1 MKDFFK
7 SFFASVLALLLV
19 AGIGFGLF
27 FVMIAAAGAAKPVV
41 PAKAILVFDMGTN
54 IPDSAAESSPGEA
67 FSRAL
72 SGREDGG
79 VPLASLTA
87 ALDRASKDPKIA
99 ALYLTGNIS
108 PIGFGSGPAALKELR
123 EAIQRF
129 RKESGK
135 PVLAYNL
142 GWDKKSYYLAAG
154 AGKVYV
160 HPMGEVDVTG
170 FATEPMFMGN
180 AFQKYGIQVQVTR
193 VGKYKSAVEPYIL
206 DKMSPENREQ
216 VQKLLDDIWGE
227 WKDTVGQDRHRSP
240 AEIQKLADEQG
251 FVLGPEAVKAGLA
264 DRALTPDAVLDELKV
279 LAGKKAEDK
288 DFPQIDLETY
298 ATKIPAP
305 TAGKGKQRIAV
316 VYAEG
321 EIVDG
326 DGKGSQVG
334 GDKLSRQLRKLRL
347 DPEVKAIVLR
357 VNSPGGSATASE
369 LIQREVILARKA
381 KPVVVSMGHLAASG
395 GYWISAYG
403 DRIFAEPTT
412 ITGSIGVFGL
422 LPNIQKLASDYGV
435 TFDEVKTAQMANPGT
450 LARPKTEAELARIQS
465 IVDGIY
471 DQFLGKVSEAR
482 KLPRERVHE
491 IAQGRV
497 WSGAEGLKLGLVDEM
512 GGLAD
517 AVRFAAKKAGIEGNY
532 KVDEPAAPKPPLQK
546 LLEALGGEPRRQAD
560 SRALTANNP
569 ALRLQRQAEQA
580 LRSLASLNDPL
591 HAYARMPFEL
601 ELR

>member
-7 SFFASVLALLLV
+7 SFFASVLALVLV
-19 AGIGFGLF
+19 AGIGFGLVF
-27 FVMIAAAGAAKPVV
+27 AMIAAAGAASPTV
-41 PAKAILVFDMGTN
+41 PAKAVLVFDLGTN
-54 IPDSAAESSPGEA
+54 IPDSPAESTPGEA
-67 FSRAL
+67 LSRAL
-72 SGREDGG
+72 SGKEDGG

-87 ALDRASKDPKIA
+87 ALDRAAKDPKIA

-108 PIGFGSGPAALKELR
+108 PVGYGSGPAVLKEVR

-129 RKESGK
+129 KKDSGK

-142 GWDKKSYYLAAG
+142 EWDKKSYYLAAG

-160 HPMGEVDVTG
+160 HPMGDVDVTG
-170 FATEPMFMGN
+170 LASEPMFFGG
-180 AFQKYGIQVQVTR
+180 AFKKYGVEVQVTR

-206 DKMSPENREQ
+206 EKMSPENREQ
-216 VQKLLDDIWGE
+216 IQKLLDDIWGE
-227 WKDTVGQDRHRSP
+227 WKETIAKDRHRSV
-240 AEIQKLADEQG
+240 EDIQKLADELG
-251 FVLGPEAVKAGLA
+251 PVLGTEAVKAGLA
-264 DRALTPDAVLDELKV
+264 DQTMTPDAVLDELKG
-279 LAGKKAEDK
+279 LAGKKPEDK

-298 ATKIPAP
+298 ATKVPGPA
-305 TAGKGKQRIAV
+305 TGKGKQRIAV

-326 DGKGSQVG
+326 DGKGGQVG
-334 GDKLSRQLRKLRL
+334 GDKLSRELRKLRL
-347 DPEVKAIVLR
+347 DKDVKAIVLR

-381 KPVVVSMGHLAASG
+381 KPVVISMGHLAASG

-422 LPNIQKLASDYGV
+422 LPNVQKLASDYGI
-435 TFDEVKTAQMANPGT
+435 TFDEVKTAKMANAGT
-450 LARPKTEAELARIQS
+450 LTRPKTAEELARIQS

-471 DQFLGKVSEAR
+471 DQFIGKVSEAR
-482 KLPRERVHE
+482 KLPREKVQE

-497 WSGAEGLKLGLVDEM
+497 WSGAEGLKLGLVDEL

-532 KVDEPAAPKPPLQK
+532 RMDAPAAPKPPLQR
-546 LLEALGGEPRRQAD
+546 LLEAMGGDAHRQAD
-560 SRALTANNP
+560 SRAGSASTP
-569 ALRLQRQAEQA
+569 ALRMKRQAERA
-580 LRSLASLNDPL
+580 FESLSALNDPL
-591 HAYARMPFEL
+591 HVYARMPYEFEL
-601 ELR
+601 R